1 MFDRLMS
8 ARDDVM
14 RNMTRPIDWPRSTAK
29 VESPR
34 KRVEERRVRWRGERE
49 GGVVVVVVEDDDE
62 GEEGL

>member
-49 GGVVVVVVEDDDE
+49 GGVVGEGEEDDE